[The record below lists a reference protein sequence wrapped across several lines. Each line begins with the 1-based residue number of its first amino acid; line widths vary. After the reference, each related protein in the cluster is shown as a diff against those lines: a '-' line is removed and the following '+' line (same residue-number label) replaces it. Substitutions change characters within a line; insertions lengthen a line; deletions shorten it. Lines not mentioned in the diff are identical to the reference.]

1 MMTIA
6 VNSIFTAAQGVRV
19 KAPAQGWHAVAG
31 GIRQIPPAREVL
43 FDPYH
48 CYRVSAMNNSGKRS
62 GKRSCLSITE

>member
-1 MMTIA
+1 MTIA

-31 GIRQIPPAREVL
+31 GVRQIPPAREVL

-48 CYRVSAMNNSGKRS
+48 CCSFRFHEGRPPQPSDSRVG
-62 GKRSCLSITE
+62 E